1 MSQQKTL
8 ALANQ
13 QIEDSERT
21 LQQVVSKMN
30 ESARI
35 IAVKNER
42 FVHHVNVS
50 KVLRHAHFFAAWN
63 MLSAIFSFRNRNWKT
78 IRLSE

>member
-21 LQQVVSKMN
+21 LQQVVSKMQ

-35 IAVKNER
+35 IAAKNER

-50 KVLRHAHFFAAWN
+50 KVLRHANFFQLGA
-63 MLSAIFSFRNRNWKT
+63 F
-78 IRLSE
+78 

>member
-1 MSQQKTL
+1 MSQQNTL

-42 FVHHVNVS
+42 FVHRVNVS
-50 KVLRHAHFFAAWN
+50 KVLRHAHFLQLGKF
-63 MLSAIFSFRNRNWKT
+63 
-78 IRLSE
+78 